1 MNTLYRHHIRH
12 KSQENYCRLTYCILK
27 RNNNVQNGFTW
38 AEENEKRERV
48 RVGEGKKREINFAL
62 ARSPP
67 ESNGLKEMKMNI
79 FFLLVLLIFFFR
91 SLHVAIT
98 CQLIHRAATPTCR
111 SRRCNINRR
120 RHQQQQV
127 AGRFS
132 APQTLVHTHTWK
144 NMHKRWK
151 LKYI

>member
-1 MNTLYRHHIRH
+1 
-12 KSQENYCRLTYCILK
+12 
-27 RNNNVQNGFTW
+27 
-38 AEENEKRERV
+38 
-48 RVGEGKKREINFAL
+48 
-62 ARSPP
+62 
-67 ESNGLKEMKMNI
+67 MNI
-79 FFLLVLLIFFFR
+79 FFFVGVVDFFR

-132 APQTLVHTHTWK
+132 APLTLVHTH
-144 NMHKRWK
+144 
-151 LKYI
+151 LKKYAQEMKTKIYNATRTKYEREKS